1 MVGREL
7 DGEELG
13 ELLASDGVDTPSS
26 CSCSDP
32 CFPGQRFLLAPG
44 TQRLCSGA
52 LWPFKEDKHISL
64 LQLFAFRG
72 STSQS
77 WESIHFFLN
86 LHRAATSGSHQLW
99 KQPVQGPCAGSP
111 TPKQELALNW
121 CLQGA
126 HRVPTSVMGSS
137 THIAAFISFIA
148 SATARDH
155 DALWSENKASCFA
168 FHLKMFTWKS

>member
-86 LHRAATSGSHQLW
+86 LHRAATSGSHQL
-99 KQPVQGPCAGSP
+99 
-111 TPKQELALNW
+111 
-121 CLQGA
+121 
-126 HRVPTSVMGSS
+126 
-137 THIAAFISFIA
+137 
-148 SATARDH
+148 
-155 DALWSENKASCFA
+155 
-168 FHLKMFTWKS
+168 